1 LAPLSYNGFG
11 SYANRGRASSAR
23 CPIDTDYLKHRELT
37 PNTQSQPVA
46 KFITER
52 TYYLPNTHDLP
63 IDFIRPN
70 APTTHSTAHE
80 SQIDTMT
87 ATTLDRGRI
96 TARVPQNVQDTLQQ
110 AADLLGATLNQ
121 FVVQAALTEAQRV
134 IERERVIHLSS
145 NDAAFLL
152 NLLETPPAPNARLR
166 KALQNYKSRTLDA
179 DHSTFKWASQPKP
192 VPKRKR

>member
-1 LAPLSYNGFG
+1 
-11 SYANRGRASSAR
+11 
-23 CPIDTDYLKHRELT
+23 
-37 PNTQSQPVA
+37 
-46 KFITER
+46 
-52 TYYLPNTHDLP
+52 
-63 IDFIRPN
+63 
-70 APTTHSTAHE
+70 
-80 SQIDTMT
+80 MT

-179 DHSTFKWASQPKP
+179 EHSTFKWAPQPKP

>member
-1 LAPLSYNGFG
+1 
-11 SYANRGRASSAR
+11 
-23 CPIDTDYLKHRELT
+23 
-37 PNTQSQPVA
+37 
-46 KFITER
+46 
-52 TYYLPNTHDLP
+52 
-63 IDFIRPN
+63 
-70 APTTHSTAHE
+70 
-80 SQIDTMT
+80 MT

-152 NLLETPPAPNARLR
+152 NLLEAPPAPNARLR

-179 DHSTFKWASQPKP
+179 EYSTFKWAPQPKS
-192 VPKRKR
+192 VSKRKR